1 MIVSPEVSSLDA
13 VRHFVS
19 SFAIENF
26 EGDSVSAQLAQERK
40 QQRKQIGRAM
50 GKPLEGIKV
59 VEVAM
64 WAFVPACGGML
75 SDLGAE
81 VIKVEPPTGDP
92 LRGLKIGAFNT
103 GGRDIDYSWESY
115 NRGKRSITLDLKQ
128 EAGREV
134 LYKLV
139 EDADVFLT
147 NLLPPARRSMKIDA
161 DTIRAR
167 FPNVIYASGSGSGPN
182 GPEGEKGGYDS
193 ISFWARGGV
202 SASVT
207 EDGADHPV
215 GPPGPAFG
223 DTLSGS
229 MLSGAICAAIAK
241 RAMTGEASTVDV
253 SLLGTALW
261 SMQRMVCQAT
271 ADGVAKYP
279 RPANPIPFNVLVGN
293 YRTSDDR
300 YVSICMLQADK
311 YWAPF
316 CDVAGRADLASDQ
329 RFASADA
336 RRDNGEACYFEVK
349 ALFASKTLAE
359 WKGILAKQDGQW
371 DVVQYVGEMKDDP
384 QVQANGYLKQVDYL
398 DGTEIP
404 MIGLPML
411 YDGKPLS
418 SRRSPELGADSD
430 AILESLGYD
439 EDAIIDLK
447 VQGVVF

>member
-1 MIVSPEVSSLDA
+1 
-13 VRHFVS
+13 
-19 SFAIENF
+19 
-26 EGDSVSAQLAQERK
+26 
-40 QQRKQIGRAM
+40 M

-75 SDLGAE
+75 ADLGAD
-81 VIKVEPPTGDP
+81 VIKVEPPSGDP
-92 LRGLKIGAFNT
+92 LRGLKIGGAFT
-103 GGRDIDYSWESY
+103 SAGGRDIDFSWESY

-134 LYKLV
+134 LYKLI

-167 FPNVIYASGSGSGPN
+167 FPNIIYASGSGSGPN
-182 GPEGEKGGYDS
+182 GPESEKGGYDA
-193 ISFWARGGV
+193 ISFWARGGI

-207 EDGADHPV
+207 EEGAASPV

-229 MLSGAICAAIAK
+229 MLSGAICAAIAT

-261 SMQRMVCQAT
+261 SMQRLVCQAT
-271 ADGVAKYP
+271 SDGVQRYP
-279 RPANPIPFNVLVGN
+279 RQPNPVPFNVLVGN

-300 YVSICMLQADK
+300 YLALCMLQADK

-316 CDVAGRADLASDQ
+316 LEAAGRPDIASDP
-329 RFASADA
+329 RFVDA
-336 RRDNGEACYFEVK
+336 EKRRENAEACFTEIK
-349 ALFASKTLAE
+349 ALFAAKTLAE
-359 WKGILAKQDGQW
+359 WKGILAQQDGQW
-371 DVVQYVGEMKDDP
+371 DVLQYVGEMKDDV
-384 QVQANGYLKQVDYL
+384 QVRANGYLKHIDYL

-404 MIGLPML
+404 MVGLPML
-411 YDGKPLS
+411 YDGEPLS
-418 SRRSPELGADSD
+418 SRRSPELGADSET
-430 AILESLGYD
+430 ILTSLGYD
-439 EDAIIDLK
+439 EDAVIDLK

>member
-1 MIVSPEVSSLDA
+1 
-13 VRHFVS
+13 
-19 SFAIENF
+19 
-26 EGDSVSAQLAQERK
+26 
-40 QQRKQIGRAM
+40 M

-92 LRGLKIGAFNT
+92 LRGLKIGAFQT

-134 LYKLV
+134 LYKLI

-161 DTIRAR
+161 DTIRAK
-167 FPNVIYASGSGSGPN
+167 FPNIIYASGSGSGPN
-182 GPEGEKGGYDS
+182 GPESDKGGYDA
-193 ISFWARGGV
+193 ISFWARGGI
-202 SASVT
+202 SAAVT

-261 SMQRMVCQAT
+261 SMQRLVCQAT
-271 ADGVAKYP
+271 ADGVERFP
-279 RPANPIPFNVLVGN
+279 RAPNPIPFNVLVGN

-300 YVSICMLQADK
+300 YVALCMLQADK

-316 CDVAGRADLASDQ
+316 LKVAGRPDLAGDP
-329 RFASADA
+329 RFVDA
-336 RRDNGEACYFEVK
+336 GKRRENAEACHAEIK
-349 ALFASKTLAE
+349 ALFASKPLAE
-359 WKGILAKQDGQW
+359 WKDILRRQDGQW
-371 DVVQYVGEMKDDP
+371 DVLQYVGEMKDDV
-384 QVQANGYLKQVDYL
+384 QVQANGYLKKVDYL

-404 MIGLPML
+404 MIGLPMV
-411 YDGKPLS
+411 YDGQPLS
-418 SRRSPELGADSD
+418 SSRSPELGADSD
-430 AILESLGYD
+430 DILASLGYD